1 MIRGIDIS
9 NWQGEINF
17 PRLAQTDVRLL
28 YIKATE
34 GTDYRDPR
42 LDDYYDGARREGLKT
57 AFYHYLLARTDE
69 EARAEARY
77 FAGALSGRRSDALF
91 AVEPGNRRF
100 FTSKESFS
108 RVVGV
113 FLEEAERLLGIGGM
127 IYTDS
132 YSARADYTGLTRF
145 PLWVAQYGVAAPD
158 TGEWSTWTGWQYTD
172 KGRRLGIDGYVDEDY
187 FRDSVEVTKLL
198 PQNGGSDTR
207 RRSSVVYYT
216 VQSGDTLYAIAR
228 RFGVTVEE
236 LVKYN
241 SIKDPE
247 RIYPGQVLRI
257 YTDAPRKELGAQS
270 RYIVQRGDTLYDIAQ
285 NSGTDLNEILRANSI
300 QDPNRIY
307 PGQVVS
313 IPRAGGYNTSRGLDS
328 AYIVRPGDNLTRIA
342 NRLDVSVQRLVGK
355 NNIANPDRI
364 YVGQVLKY

>member
-17 PRLAQTDVRLL
+17 SRLAQTDVRLL

-34 GTDYRDPR
+34 GTEYLDSR

-57 AFYHYLLARTDE
+57 AFYHYLLARTDDD
-69 EARAEARY
+69 ARAEARY
-77 FAGALSGRRSDALF
+77 FVGALFGRRSDALF

-100 FTSKESFS
+100 FTNKESFS

-113 FLEEAERLLGIGGM
+113 FLEEAERLLEIGGM

-145 PLWVAQYGVAAPD
+145 PLWVAQYGVAAPN
-158 TGEWSTWTGWQYTD
+158 TGEWATWTGWQYTD

-187 FRDSVEVTKLL
+187 FRDSVAVTKLL
-198 PQNGGSDTR
+198 PQNGGVDGR
-207 RRSSVVYYT
+207 RRSSVIYYT
-216 VQSGDTLYAIAR
+216 VMSGDTLYAIAR

-241 SIKDPE
+241 SIKDAD

-285 NSGTDLNEILRANSI
+285 RSATDLNEILRANSI
-300 QDPNRIY
+300 KDANRIY

-313 IPRAGGYNTSRGLDS
+313 IPKPGGDNTSRALDS
-328 AYIVRPGDNLTRIA
+328 AYIVRPGDTLRRIA
-342 NRLDVSVQRLVGK
+342 NRLDVSEERLVGK
-355 NNIANPDRI
+355 NNLADANRI

>member
-1 MIRGIDIS
+1 M
-9 NWQGEINF
+9 
-17 PRLAQTDVRLL
+17 
-28 YIKATE
+28 
-34 GTDYRDPR
+34 
-42 LDDYYDGARREGLKT
+42 
-57 AFYHYLLARTDE
+57 
-69 EARAEARY
+69 
-77 FAGALSGRRSDALF
+77 
-91 AVEPGNRRF
+91 
-100 FTSKESFS
+100 
-108 RVVGV
+108 
-113 FLEEAERLLGIGGM
+113 
-127 IYTDS
+127 
-132 YSARADYTGLTRF
+132 
-145 PLWVAQYGVAAPD
+145 
-158 TGEWSTWTGWQYTD
+158 
-172 KGRRLGIDGYVDEDY
+172 
-187 FRDSVEVTKLL
+187 
-198 PQNGGSDTR
+198 
-207 RRSSVVYYT
+207 YYT

-241 SIKDPE
+241 SIKDPD